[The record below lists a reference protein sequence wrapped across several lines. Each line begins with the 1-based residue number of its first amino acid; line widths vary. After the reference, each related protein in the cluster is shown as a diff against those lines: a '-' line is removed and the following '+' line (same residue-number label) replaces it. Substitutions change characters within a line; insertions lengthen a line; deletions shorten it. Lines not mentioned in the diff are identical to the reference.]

1 MGDFENSFVMEDSF
15 GEISFAFSEPDD
27 QPQSVNIDIS
37 NGSVLNSADFSGA
50 HFNINSIR
58 APGRLE
64 ALNDYAKV
72 LSLNFIVIT
81 ESKLDE
87 TIPSSLIELTGFHE
101 PLRRDR
107 DCHGGGCLIYISDNL
122 TFKQQSC
129 LQSEFFQHIWVD
141 IRVNDKIFSLNTLYR
156 PPN

>member
-1 MGDFENSFVMEDSF
+1 MGDFEDSFVMEDSF

-27 QPQSVNIDIS
+27 QPQSVNVDIS

-81 ESKLDE
+81 ESWM
-87 TIPSSLIELTGFHE
+87 
-101 PLRRDR
+101 
-107 DCHGGGCLIYISDNL
+107 
-122 TFKQQSC
+122 KQCQA
-129 LQSEFFQHIWVD
+129 V
-141 IRVNDKIFSLNTLYR
+141 
-156 PPN
+156 

>member
-27 QPQSVNIDIS
+27 LPQSVNIDIS
-37 NGSVLNSADFSGA
+37 NGSVLNSTDFSGA
-50 HFNINSIR
+50 HFNINSIT

-64 ALNDYAKV
+64 ALNDYARV
-72 LSLNFIVIT
+72 LNLNFIVIT

-87 TIPSSLIELTGFHE
+87 TIPSNLIELTGFHE

-107 DCHGGGCLIYISDNL
+107 DRHGGGCLIYISNNL
-122 TFKQQSC
+122 TFKQQPR

-141 IRVNDKIFSLNTLYR
+141 IRVNNKIFSVNTLQTTK
-156 PPN
+156 